1 MSEKEVILTTV
12 TDRAQ
17 LKTLE
22 KQLSKEGYKVVSA
35 ATVQQLITNIRKQG
49 KISLAVVDI
58 DSFDEEAK
66 QQLEELNNSRIPFFV
81 ISPQRGPTVQDE
93 ILKKGASGLFSKG
106 LRIKELIE
114 YIHMLLNK
122 KIL

>member
-1 MSEKEVILTTV
+1 MAEKEVILTTV

-22 KQLSKEGYKVVSA
+22 KQLGKEGYKVVSA
-35 ATVQQLITNIRKQG
+35 ATVQQLITNIKKQG

-58 DSFDEEAK
+58 DSFDDQAK
-66 QQLEELNNSRIPFFV
+66 IQLEELNNSKIPFFV
-81 ISPQRGPTVQDE
+81 ISPQRGPSVQDE
-93 ILKKGASGLFSKG
+93 ILKKGAKGLFSKG

-122 KIL
+122 KVL

>member
-1 MSEKEVILTTV
+1 MAEKEVILTTV

-22 KQLSKEGYKVVSA
+22 KQLGKEGYKVVSA
-35 ATVQQLITNIRKQG
+35 ATVQQLITNIKKQG

-58 DSFDEEAK
+58 DSFDEQAK
-66 QQLEELNNSRIPFFV
+66 IQLEELNSSKIPFFV
-81 ISPQRGPTVQDE
+81 ISPQRGPSVQDE

-122 KIL
+122 KVS

>member
-1 MSEKEVILTTV
+1 MAEKEVILTTV

-35 ATVQQLITNIRKQG
+35 ATVQQLITNIKKQG

-66 QQLEELNNSRIPFFV
+66 NELEELNNSRIPFFV
-81 ISPQRGPTVQDE
+81 ISPQRGPSVQDE

-106 LRIKELIE
+106 LHIRELVE
-114 YIHMLLNK
+114 YIHVLLNK
-122 KIL
+122 KVL